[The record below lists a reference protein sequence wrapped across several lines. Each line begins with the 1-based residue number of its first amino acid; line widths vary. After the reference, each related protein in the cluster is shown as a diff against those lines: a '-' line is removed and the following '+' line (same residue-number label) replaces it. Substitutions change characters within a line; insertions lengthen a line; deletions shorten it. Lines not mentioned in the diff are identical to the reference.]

1 MNKEYIVTLKSKD
14 DLEDFY
20 AEMSSNG
27 FKIAKKRPIS
37 RNTHYYMTAEQAEE
51 LKKDS
56 RVIDVA
62 FAEEIFAKREAIY
75 NNTSYTKNGA
85 FPKAYSYFT
94 GLSYVQTGSSASG
107 GIPANSIKVTHTNHD
122 FAVNDD
128 ILWYVSASN
137 YYNDVAVTSIVD
149 ANNFIFAIPGS
160 PPNTSA
166 SGTCSVIRSTMDTD
180 FNWGHL
186 HCAGTSSQRAKG
198 TFGQRLASASGH
210 HGGGTNE
217 IKRTSVD
224 VFNDGK
230 HVDVVICDDLMAYD
244 SAEWKS
250 PSSGNSRFV
259 QYQWFNE
266 LNSIVT
272 SIDDDGITP
281 QTGTINYPQNANLS
295 SSHGQHVAGTVAGQY
310 WGWARE
316 ANIYNFA
323 VTDPWPSPQSGYTS
337 NYLIYDYLRAFHLN
351 KAVNP
356 TTGRRN
362 PTVTNHSYSFIFYL
376 NSDENALVFN
386 KLSSVVY
393 QGTTYNSGNPGPS
406 GWTQSGVEADFG
418 VRFNE
423 TNYPKYVAAIA
434 ADIQDAIDDG
444 VVVVAAA
451 GNENLLIAE
460 ENDVNYN
467 NYIYYEY
474 DTGDMRS
481 SYYNR
486 GGTVQSPAIDS
497 ICVGALGNDHNFRRT
512 IFSNFGPNIDVF
524 APGRHIISAYGNTG
538 LDDTKS
544 GYGTGNY
551 FQIEQGTSMAS
562 PQVCGVLA
570 TLATA
575 KYRFSQSDAK
585 GYLQRHCVDNDMT
598 FDTGSGS
605 FNDNTS
611 QQGSP
616 NKYLQSKNP
625 RSTSGMIEDVKG
637 ERKTSGMTFPRRS
650 TLNYVA

>member
-1 MNKEYIVTLKSKD
+1 MEKVYIVTLKNRD

-20 AEMSSNG
+20 AEMSSKG
-27 FKIAKKRPIS
+27 FKLHMKRKIS
-37 RNTHYYMTAEQAEE
+37 RNTNYYMTQDQANE

-56 RVIDVA
+56 RVLDVELA
-62 FAEEIFAKREAIY
+62 DNIIAKPTAIY
-75 NNTSYTKNGA
+75 NNTSYNKNG
-85 FPKAYSYFT
+85 FFWK
-94 GLSYVQTGSSASG
+94 TGSFPIPTDFQWGHIHAGSASQIG
-107 GIPANSIKVTHTNHD
+107 K
-122 FAVNDD
+122 
-128 ILWYVSASN
+128 
-137 YYNDVAVTSIVD
+137 
-149 ANNFIFAIPGS
+149 GS
-160 PPNTSA
+160 F
-166 SGTCSVIRSTMDTD
+166 GY
-180 FNWGHL
+180 G
-186 HCAGTSSQRAKG
+186 GTSRKNA
-198 TFGQRLASASGH
+198 
-210 HGGGTNE
+210 
-217 IKRTSVD
+217 SVD
-224 VFNDGK
+224 VFNNGK
-230 HVDVVICDDLMAYD
+230 HVDVVILDQPMAYD
-244 SAEWKS
+244 SEEWYS
-250 PSSGNSRFV
+250 PSTNTSRFV

-281 QTGTINYPQNANLS
+281 QTGTINYPQNASLS
-295 SSHGQHVAGTVAGQY
+295 SYHGQHVGGTVAGQY

-362 PTVTNHSYSFIFYL
+362 PTITNHSYSFIFYL
-376 NSDENALVFN
+376 NSGSDYLDFT

-393 QGTTYNSGNPGPS
+393 QGTTYNSSNPGSS

-423 TNYPKYVAAIA
+423 TSYPNFNSAIA

-444 VVVVAAA
+444 VVIVAAA

-486 GGTVQSPAIDS
+486 GGTVQSPSIDS

-512 IFSNFGPNIDVF
+512 ITI
-524 APGRHIISAYGNTG
+524 
-538 LDDTKS
+538 
-544 GYGTGNY
+544 
-551 FQIEQGTSMAS
+551 
-562 PQVCGVLA
+562 
-570 TLATA
+570 
-575 KYRFSQSDAK
+575 
-585 GYLQRHCVDNDMT
+585 
-598 FDTGSGS
+598 
-605 FNDNTS
+605 
-611 QQGSP
+611 
-616 NKYLQSKNP
+616 
-625 RSTSGMIEDVKG
+625 
-637 ERKTSGMTFPRRS
+637 
-650 TLNYVA
+650 

>member
-1 MNKEYIVTLKSKD
+1 MDKEYIVTLKSKD

-20 AEMSSNG
+20 SEMSSNG
-27 FKIAKKRPIS
+27 FKLARKRPIS
-37 RNTHYYMTAEQAEE
+37 RNTHYYMTDEQAED

-56 RVIDVA
+56 RVLDVA
-62 FAEEIFAKREAIY
+62 FAEEIFLKREAIY

-85 FPKAYSYFT
+85 FVKENSYFT

-107 GIPANSIKVTHTNHD
+107 GIPANSIKVTLTNHD
-122 FAVNDD
+122 FAVND
-128 ILWYVSASN
+128 IIFWYASEAN
-137 YYNDVAVTSIVD
+137 YYPTASISSIVD
-149 ANNFIFAIPGS
+149 TNNFIFAIPGS

-166 SGTCSVIRSTMDTD
+166 SGTCEVIRADLDTD

-186 HCAGTSSQRAKG
+186 HCAGTSSQRGKG
-198 TFGQRLASASGH
+198 TFGQRLASGDH

-217 IKRTSVD
+217 IKTTSVD
-224 VFNDGK
+224 VFNDGE
-230 HVDVVICDDLMAYD
+230 HVDVVIVDDLMAYD

-250 PSSGNSRFV
+250 PTSGNSRFV

-272 SIDDDGITP
+272 SIDDDGMTP
-281 QTGTINYPQNANLS
+281 QTGTINYPTNASLS
-295 SSHGQHVAGTVAGQY
+295 SYHGQHVGGTVAGQY

-351 KAVNP
+351 KAVNS

-362 PTVTNHSYSFIFYL
+362 PTITNHSYSFIFYL
-376 NSDENALVFN
+376 NSDEDYLDFT
-386 KLSSVVY
+386 KLNSVTY
-393 QGTTYNSGNPGPS
+393 QGTTYNSGNPGSS

-418 VRFNE
+418 IRFNE
-423 TNYPKYVAAIA
+423 TNYPAYYSAIA

-444 VVVVAAA
+444 VVIVAAA

-460 ENDVNYN
+460 ENDVNYDN
-467 NYIYYEY
+467 SINYEY
-474 DTGDMRS
+474 SSGVNRS
-481 SYYNR
+481 NYYNR
-486 GGTVQSPAIDS
+486 GGTIQSPAINS

-524 APGRHIISAYGNTG
+524 APGRGIISAYGNTG
-538 LDDTKS
+538 IDDTKS
-544 GYGTGNY
+544 GYGSGNY
-551 FQIEQGTSMAS
+551 YNVLQGTSMAS

-575 KYRFSQSDAK
+575 KYRFSQSDAR
-585 GYLQRHCVDNDMT
+585 GYLQRHSVDDDMT
-598 FDTGSGS
+598 FDDGSGS
-605 FNDNTS
+605 FDDDTS

-616 NKYLQSKNP
+616 NRYLQSKNP
-625 RSTSGMIEDVKG
+625 RPTSGMIEDVKG
-637 ERKTSGMTFPRRS
+637 ERKTSGMTFPRAS
-650 TLNYVA
+650 TLNYQH